1 MCVCVGDVCMC
12 ACVYVLCVHVSMCAV
27 YVACSYVCV
36 HVCMSRVCGEWHRC
50 MCVCACVC
58 GMCAC
63 VCVYVCMCECMCGCT
78 CVCICVCM
86 FKCVMVRGPRGKGA
100 SKHPHTLTQWA
111 ASLQTV
117 SDGTELVVVALT
129 PSVRELLTGPT
140 CRVVV
145 VGGDGGPAGSC
156 FWGEGARVH
165 TCPLCAC
172 CHACLGAPT
181 VTKPEE
187 WWFSK

>member
-1 MCVCVGDVCMC
+1 MWYVCMCVCVR
-12 ACVYVLCVHVSMCAV
+12 VHTR
-27 YVACSYVCV
+27 VCV
-36 HVCMSRVCGEWHRC
+36 SVCERSEGEGSIH
-50 MCVCACVC
+50 
-58 GMCAC
+58 
-63 VCVYVCMCECMCGCT
+63 T
-78 CVCICVCM
+78 
-86 FKCVMVRGPRGKGA
+86 P
-100 SKHPHTLTQWA
+100 SHTLTHPHTLTQRA

-156 FWGEGARVH
+156 FWGEGARAH
-165 TCPLCAC
+165 TRPLCAC
-172 CHACLGAPT
+172 CHACLSAPT